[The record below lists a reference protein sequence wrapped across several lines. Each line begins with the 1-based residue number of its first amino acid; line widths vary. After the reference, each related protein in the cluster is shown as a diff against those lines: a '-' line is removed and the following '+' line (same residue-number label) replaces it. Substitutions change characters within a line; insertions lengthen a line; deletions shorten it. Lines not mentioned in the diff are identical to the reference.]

1 MQTFYADLHIHIGRT
16 EEGKAVKISGSHS
29 LTFHNIAKEASE
41 HKGMDIVGIIDCH
54 SPGVQQEIDHY
65 LDNGEME
72 ELPGGGIRYHR
83 STVIL
88 GSEIEVRDPGMGPAH
103 VLAYFPTL
111 EMIKEFSKWM
121 SGHMKNI
128 QLSSQRIYVTARQL
142 QQEIIDRGGILI
154 PAHIFTPHRS
164 IYGSCTDIM
173 ADLLDLTSVH
183 AVELGLSADSAMA
196 GLITELTPMTFLT
209 NSDAHSL
216 SKIGREYN
224 ELSLKQPTYSELV
237 KAIQRVDGRKV
248 LANYGLNPRLGK
260 YHRTYCRGCGSI
272 IDEKEAVSV
281 QRCSYCGSLRIVRG
295 VMDRILDIADLNQ
308 PAMPEYRPPYHY
320 QIPLEYIPGIG
331 PKKLQQLLTHFDTEM
346 NILHRVKQEDLTMVA
361 GFEAAELILKAREG
375 TLQLESGGGGTYGR
389 IIR

>member
-1 MQTFYADLHIHIGRT
+1 MQTFYADLHIHIGKT
-16 EEGKAVKISGSHS
+16 EEGKAVKISGSRS
-29 LTFHNIAKEASE
+29 LTFHNIAEEASK

-54 SPGVQQEIDHY
+54 SPDVQQEIVRY
-65 LDNGEME
+65 LDNGKME

-111 EMIKEFSKWM
+111 DIIKDFSKWM
-121 SGHMKNI
+121 SRHMKNI

-142 QQEIIDRGGILI
+142 QQEVVDRGGILI

-164 IYGSCTDIM
+164 VYGSCTDAM
-173 ADLLDLTSVH
+173 TNLLDLTNVH
-183 AVELGLSADSAMA
+183 AVELGLSSDSAMA
-196 GLITELTPMTFLT
+196 GLISELTPMTFLT

-216 SKIGREYN
+216 SRIGREYN
-224 ELSLKQPTYSELV
+224 KLSIEQPTYSELI
-237 KAIQRVDGRKV
+237 KAIQRVDNRKV
-248 LANYGLNPRLGK
+248 IANYGLNPRLGK

-272 IDEKEAVSV
+272 IDEGEAVSV
-281 QRCSYCGSLRIVRG
+281 ERCSYCGSLRIVRG
-295 VMDRILDIADLNQ
+295 VMDRIQDIADLDQ
-308 PAMPEYRPPYHY
+308 PAMPDYRPPYYY

-331 PKKLQQLLTHFDTEM
+331 QKKLQQLLAHFDTEM
-346 NILHRVKQEDLTMVA
+346 NILHRVNQEDLIVVA

-375 TLQLESGGGGTYGR
+375 TLQVESGGGGAYGR
-389 IIR
+389 ITR

>member
-1 MQTFYADLHIHIGRT
+1 MQTYYADLHIHIGGT
-16 EEGKAVKISGSHS
+16 EEGKAVKITGSRS
-29 LTFHNIAKEASE
+29 LTFHNIAEEASE

-54 SPGVQQEIDHY
+54 SPGVQLEIDRY
-65 LDNGEME
+65 LDNGKME
-72 ELPGGGIRYHR
+72 ELSGGGIRYHR

-88 GSEIEVRDPGMGPAH
+88 GSEIEVRDLGMGPAH
-103 VLAYFPTL
+103 VLAYFPAL
-111 EMIKEFSKWM
+111 DVIKEFSKWM

-142 QQEIIDRGGILI
+142 QQEVIDRGGILI

-164 IYGSCTDIM
+164 IYGSCTGRM
-173 ADLLDLTSVH
+173 ANLLDLTNVH
-183 AVELGLSADSAMA
+183 AVELGLSSDSAMA
-196 GLITELTPMTFLT
+196 GLISELTPMTFLT

-224 ELSLKQPTYSELV
+224 MLSMEQPTYSELI

-281 QRCSYCGSLRIVRG
+281 ERCSYCGSLTIVRG
-295 VMDRILDIADLNQ
+295 VMDRIQDIADLDQ
-308 PAMPEYRPPYHY
+308 PAIPDFRPPYHY

-331 PKKLQQLLTHFDTEM
+331 PKKLQQLLAQFDTEM
-346 NILHRVKQEDLTMVA
+346 NILHRVKQDDLITAV
-361 GFEAAELILKAREG
+361 GVEAAELIIKAREG
-375 TLQLESGGGGTYGR
+375 MLQLESGGGGTYGR
-389 IIR
+389 VIR

>member
-1 MQTFYADLHIHIGRT
+1 MQTYYADLHIHIGGT
-16 EEGKAVKISGSHS
+16 EEGKAVKITGSRS
-29 LTFHNIAKEASE
+29 LTFHNIAEEASE

-54 SPGVQQEIDHY
+54 SPSVQQEIDHY
-65 LDNGEME
+65 LDNGKME
-72 ELPGGGIRYHR
+72 ELSGGGIRYHR

-88 GSEIEVRDPGMGPAH
+88 GSEIEVRDLRMGPAH

-111 EMIKEFSKWM
+111 DVIKEFSKWM
-121 SGHMKNI
+121 SIHMKNI

-142 QQEIIDRGGILI
+142 QQEVIDRGGILI

-164 IYGSCTDIM
+164 IYGSCTDRM
-173 ADLLDLTSVH
+173 ANLLDVTNVH
-183 AVELGLSADSAMA
+183 AVELGLSSDSAMA
-196 GLITELTPMTFLT
+196 GLISELSPMTFLT

-216 SKIGREYN
+216 RKIGREYN
-224 ELSLKQPTYSELV
+224 KLSMEQPTYSELI

-281 QRCSYCGSLRIVRG
+281 ERCSYCGSLRIVRG
-295 VMDRILDIADLNQ
+295 VMDRIQDIADLDQ
-308 PAMPEYRPPYHY
+308 PAIPNFRPPYHY

-331 PKKLQQLLTHFDTEM
+331 PKKLQQLLAQFDTEM
-346 NILHRVKQEDLTMVA
+346 NILHRVKQDDLITAV
-361 GFEAAELILKAREG
+361 GVEAAEFIIKAREG
-375 TLQLESGGGGTYGR
+375 MLQLESGGGGTYGR
-389 IIR
+389 VIR